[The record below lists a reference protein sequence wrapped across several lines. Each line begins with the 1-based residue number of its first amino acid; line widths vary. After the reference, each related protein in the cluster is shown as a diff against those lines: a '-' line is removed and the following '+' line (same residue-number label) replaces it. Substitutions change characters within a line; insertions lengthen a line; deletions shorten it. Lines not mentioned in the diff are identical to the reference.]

1 MQQYRPYDVVY
12 NDFFIDRVYPHASLK
27 DLRDLVEEQLDH
39 DVVPEDYVFLRSVGR
54 CLAIVSSTLFQ
65 ISVLSDFYI
74 IESFRI

>member
-1 MQQYRPYDVVY
+1 MKNQSYDIVY

-54 CLAIVSSTLFQ
+54 CLAIVSLTLFQ
-65 ISVLSDFYI
+65 IFVISNLCI
-74 IESFRI
+74 LESFRI